1 MGLGLFQLQQRRA
14 PDHPKLSVGA
24 EATGLTNGIPHRS
37 CWLGHDRQ
45 LLRRKGRTV
54 VKMKRRVQPAVPKIT
69 VRNLQRTV
77 PVKVADLQRFAQK
90 AAKLCLRLPRKSK
103 MDLNELREISVLI
116 VSDGRMA
123 SLHRQFMNESGPT
136 DVITFQHGE
145 IFISA
150 ETARRNAQR
159 FGNALARELRLYVV
173 HGLLHL
179 HGFDDRD
186 ESNARKMEIV
196 QRRILNQGVV

>member
-1 MGLGLFQLQQRRA
+1 
-14 PDHPKLSVGA
+14 
-24 EATGLTNGIPHRS
+24 
-37 CWLGHDRQ
+37 
-45 LLRRKGRTV
+45 
-54 VKMKRRVQPAVPKIT
+54 MKRKIQAVVPKIRA
-69 VRNLQRTV
+69 RNLQRKV
-77 PVKVADLQRFAQK
+77 PVDVVDLEKFGRK
-90 AAKLCLRLPRKSK
+90 AIELCLRVPRKK
-103 MDLNELREISVLI
+103 KTHLAELNEISVLI
-116 VSDGRMA
+116 VSDHRIA

-150 ETARRNAQR
+150 ETARRNARR

-186 ESNARKMEIV
+186 EAGARKMQGV
-196 QRRILNQGVV
+196 QRRILADAVVGSAGTV